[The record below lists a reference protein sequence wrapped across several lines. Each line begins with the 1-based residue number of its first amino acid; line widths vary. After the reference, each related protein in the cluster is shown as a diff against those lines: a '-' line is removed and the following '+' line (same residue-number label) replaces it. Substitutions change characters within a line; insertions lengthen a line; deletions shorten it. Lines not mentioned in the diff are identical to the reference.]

1 MGKIAITFW
10 VILKSLWYVWLA
22 AFIVA
27 ISPVLVNI
35 LSRKIDEV
43 RRRRWLEKHKKLED
57 WKKLDGIEFEKIV
70 ALIYKGLG
78 YTTKII
84 GGAGDRG
91 IDIIMEKD
99 DKRWFVQCKQM
110 EVVPPK
116 YVREFYG
123 SVISHLGEEEK
134 GFLVTTGD
142 FTTEG
147 EEFIRD
153 KHIEL
158 INGLK
163 LEKLAE
169 SIEV

>member
-1 MGKIAITFW
+1 MATIWQI
-10 VILKSLWYVWLA
+10 IKSLWFVWLI
-22 AFIVA
+22 AFVLA
-27 ISPVLVNI
+27 IIPFLLNI
-35 LSRKIDEV
+35 LVRKIKEV
-43 RRRRWLEKHKKLED
+43 RLRRWLEKHKKLED

-78 YTTKII
+78 YKTEII

-99 DKRWFVQCKQM
+99 GKRWFVQCKQM
-110 EVVPPK
+110 EVVSPK

-123 SVISHLGEEEK
+123 SVVSHLGEGEK

-147 EEFIRD
+147 EEFVKD
-153 KHIEL
+153 KQIKI

-169 SIEV
+169 SMEV